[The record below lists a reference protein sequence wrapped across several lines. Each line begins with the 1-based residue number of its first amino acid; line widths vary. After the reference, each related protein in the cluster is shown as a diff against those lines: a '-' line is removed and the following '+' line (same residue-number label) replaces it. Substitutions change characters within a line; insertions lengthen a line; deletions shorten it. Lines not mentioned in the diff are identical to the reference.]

1 MISRRLLR
9 ITARELVDSPIFSV
23 DERETLIKAIKLMVE
38 NEADHIV
45 IKDKDI
51 IKGILTINDILKELH
66 RQESDISNIPLYK
79 LEYRS
84 IPIVKADTK
93 ILDLIKVM
101 INKNTSLLFV
111 SYKGKIEGIIKLP
124 TILKIV
130 SDIIEDLMRQL
141 DFERKPIIQPA
152 NVVMG
157 YCDRCGVWSDDL
169 NYKDGFYYCPDCIAD
184 IYGLT

>member
-9 ITARELVDSPIFSV
+9 ITARELVDSPIFSI
-23 DERETLIKAIKLMVE
+23 DEKETLIKALELMVE
-38 NEADHIV
+38 NKVDYIV
-45 IKDKDI
+45 IKDNGI
-51 IKGILTINDILKELH
+51 IKGILTVNDILNELY
-66 RQESDISNIPLYK
+66 RQELDISKIPIYK

-101 INKNTSLLFV
+101 INKNTTLLFV
-111 SYKGKIEGIIKLP
+111 SYKGKIEGIIRLP
-124 TILKIV
+124 TILKIIY
-130 SDIIEDLMRQL
+130 DIIEDLIRQL
-141 DFERKPIIQPA
+141 EIERKPIIQPA

-157 YCDRCGVWSDDL
+157 YCDRCGVWSDSL